1 VARTTVKASSTA
13 RKSPAKKT
21 ATAVSAKKRP
31 TLRRPRP
38 QGHPTGEATKARH
51 ADGGALSGLV
61 LAMLLGALGFV
72 ASIFWIASML
82 VMALL
87 MGLMLANRRS
97 SSSNQGIVSELVA
110 AVVEEVQDIS
120 ESTSRASNGDTA

>member
-1 VARTTVKASSTA
+1 VARTSAKASGTA
-13 RKSPAKKT
+13 RKSPARKAAAPRAARTKRP
-21 ATAVSAKKRP
+21 ALKRP
-31 TLRRPRP
+31 TRET
-38 QGHPTGEATKARH
+38 PTRH

-87 MGLMLANRRS
+87 LGLMLANRRT
-97 SSSNQGIVSELVA
+97 SSSNQGVVSELVA

-120 ESTSRASNGDTA
+120 ESTSRAPSSDTA

>member
-1 VARTTVKASSTA
+1 VARTSVKASGTA
-13 RKSPAKKT
+13 SKSPAKKAV
-21 ATAVSAKKRP
+21 ATRTSSRKRPSLKRP
-31 TLRRPRP
+31 T
-38 QGHPTGEATKARH
+38 QEATVRH

-87 MGLMLANRRS
+87 LGLMLANRRS
-97 SSSNQGIVSELVA
+97 SSSNHGVVSELVA

-120 ESTSRASNGDTA
+120 ESTSRESNGDTA

>member
-1 VARTTVKASSTA
+1 LARTSAKASGTA
-13 RKSPAKKT
+13 RKSPAQKT
-21 ATAVSAKKRP
+21 ATPRATRTKRPALKRP
-31 TLRRPRP
+31 TR
-38 QGHPTGEATKARH
+38 EATARY

-72 ASIFWIASML
+72 ASIFWVASML

-87 MGLMLANRRS
+87 LGLMLANRRTS
-97 SSSNQGIVSELVA
+97 SSSQGVVSELVA

-120 ESTSRASNGDTA
+120 ESTSRATNSDTA

>member
-1 VARTTVKASSTA
+1 MVARTSVKASSTSS
-13 RKSPAKKT
+13 KSPAKKT
-21 ATAVSAKKRP
+21 ATPRASAQKRRPALKRP
-31 TLRRPRP
+31 TR
-38 QGHPTGEATKARH
+38 EATTRH

-87 MGLMLANRRS
+87 LGLMLANRRTS
-97 SSSNQGIVSELVA
+97 STHQGVVSELVA
-110 AVVEEVQDIS
+110 AVVDEVQDIT
-120 ESTSRASNGDTA
+120 ESTSRASSGDTA

>member
-1 VARTTVKASSTA
+1 MARTSAKASGTA
-13 RKSPAKKT
+13 PKSPTRRA
-21 ATAVSAKKRP
+21 ATPRAARTKRPALKRP
-31 TLRRPRP
+31 TR
-38 QGHPTGEATKARH
+38 EATARH

-72 ASIFWIASML
+72 ASIFWIASIL

-87 MGLMLANRRS
+87 LGLMLADRRTS
-97 SSSNQGIVSELVA
+97 SSSQGVVSELVA

-120 ESTSRASNGDTA
+120 ESTSRATNSDTA

>member
-1 VARTTVKASSTA
+1 VARTSAKASGTA
-13 RKSPAKKT
+13 RKSPTRKAAAPRAART
-21 ATAVSAKKRP
+21 KRP
-31 TLRRPRP
+31 ALKL
-38 QGHPTGEATKARH
+38 PTREATTRH

-87 MGLMLANRRS
+87 LGLMLANRRT
-97 SSSNQGIVSELVA
+97 SSSNHGVVSELVA

-120 ESTSRASNGDTA
+120 ESTSRATNGDTA